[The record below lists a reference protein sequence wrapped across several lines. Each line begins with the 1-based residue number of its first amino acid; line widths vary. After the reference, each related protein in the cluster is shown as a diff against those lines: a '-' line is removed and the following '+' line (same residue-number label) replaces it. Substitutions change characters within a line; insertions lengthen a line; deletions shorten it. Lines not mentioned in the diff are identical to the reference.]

1 MPAVKYDM
9 VRLAELR
16 DAHAALVNDYQQ
28 SVRSVSNATN
38 DTMVARLDAPPLP
51 GAAPV
56 RSKQVFAPSIGIP
69 PTPRVPTART
79 NEFYQLP
86 LATILS
92 FTQAQLDDAG
102 IDQRA
107 LSRIMVAENRL
118 SKLRAAHAT
127 KAATVRR
134 SAEAMKQVNLFATEN
149 RL

>member
-38 DTMVARLDAPPLP
+38 DAMVARLDAPPLP

-56 RSKQVFAPSIGIP
+56 RSKQVFALGIGKP
-69 PTPRVPTART
+69 PTPRAPTART

-92 FTQAQLDDAG
+92 FTQTQLDDAG

-118 SKLRAAHAT
+118 SKLRAAHVT

-134 SAEAMKQVNLFATEN
+134 SGEAMKHVNLFATEN